1 MVRAGA
7 DIDQSTRAID
17 QRRQNVGR
25 EHINREDAGNSGLRF
40 HPPRLAIADACIVDY
55 GIKATELIDLVG
67 NGSRPGDGRQVP
79 GDSCPSARRLE
90 RVASSTVIPPVY
102 DDLMTLLD
110 QDPGRHPTESVR

>member
-1 MVRAGA
+1 
-7 DIDQSTRAID
+7 
-17 QRRQNVGR
+17 
-25 EHINREDAGNSGLRF
+25 
-40 HPPRLAIADACIVDY
+40 VDY

-79 GDSCPSARRLE
+79 GDGCPSARRRLE